1 MAMIVGRNAKVAI
14 SSNGSSWSDI
24 GRVTSA
30 SLSLSDDL
38 ADATS
43 NDSGGYKESLYADTQ
58 GTLDFSF
65 TVEGSNSAHA
75 YAHASG
81 SASSYS
87 NAAGSSSSEGDATNY
102 EGVGASGIST
112 ANVNSGLMGNTY
124 TLLTPS
130 EHGYTDEDSDYGT
143 AVAETSWYVYVD
155 DEVEIPSGTSI
166 CVLLLQSTCTQ
177 AAAGAQATTGAW
189 PAFAETYGDGH
200 CDASAWGSASFP

>member
-65 TVEGSNSAHA
+65 KYEDGDTGQDALYLAKNTKATYYFRFRPQES
-75 YAHASG
+75 SG
-81 SASSYS
+81 E
-87 NAAGSSSSEGDATNY
+87 NQW
-102 EGVGASGIST
+102 VFQ
-112 ANVNSGLMGNTY
+112 GNI
-124 TLLTPS
+124 
-130 EHGYTDEDSDYGT
+130 EDLSFDT
-143 AVAETSWYVYVD
+143 ETSTVGEASCTV
-155 DEVEIPSGTSI
+155 
-166 CVLLLQSTCTQ
+166 QSTGTITKSDQ
-177 AAAGAQATTGAW
+177 
-189 PAFAETYGDGH
+189 
-200 CDASAWGSASFP
+200 